1 MAFVTATRSAQAMD
15 STGVMAAAY
24 AITVQQYSLGL
35 VIMLAIQATGA
46 TLVPSA
52 LSNNKAS
59 SSLSSSSSSSSSGS
73 STDESGENSSST
85 NDNKTGSSSSSSSS
99 SSNSSGSNNRYSEEG
114 IVAAR
119 RIGDRLIGW
128 ATLIAASMAVLQVA
142 ALPVVTP
149 LFSTLPEVRS
159 AVKAPALMAALVQF
173 TNGYVRCVACGRAI
187 LQLSFLSRG
196 SFVFARRF

>member
-1 MAFVTATRSAQAMD
+1 MD

-99 SSNSSGSNNRYSEEG
+99 SSGSNNRYSEEG

-159 AVKAPALMAALVQF
+159 AVKAPALMTALVQF

-196 SFVFARRF
+196 SFVFAGRF

>member
-1 MAFVTATRSAQAMD
+1 VAFVTATRSAQAMD

-59 SSLSSSSSSSSSGS
+59 SSLSSSSSSSSSSSGS

-99 SSNSSGSNNRYSEEG
+99 SSGSNNRYSEEG

>member
-1 MAFVTATRSAQAMD
+1 VAFVTATRSAQAMD

-59 SSLSSSSSSSSSGS
+59 SSLSSSSSSSSSSSGS

-99 SSNSSGSNNRYSEEG
+99 SSGSNNRYSEEG

-196 SFVFARRF
+196 SFVFAGRF

>member
-99 SSNSSGSNNRYSEEG
+99 SSGSNNRYSEEG

-196 SFVFARRF
+196 SFVFAGRF

>member
-1 MAFVTATRSAQAMD
+1 MD

-52 LSNNKAS
+52 LSNTKAS
-59 SSLSSSSSSSSSGS
+59 SSLSSSSSSSSSSSGS

-99 SSNSSGSNNRYSEEG
+99 SSGSNNRYSEEG